1 MIIPIDKPA
10 GMTSHDVVAAV
21 KRAVADRKLKIGHT
35 GTLDPMCTGVLPV
48 LTGAD
53 TKLSDLLV
61 SDKQYLA
68 GIRLGITTD
77 TEDTTGQILSEYP
90 VRVDRAQLEQVLN
103 TFIGRSLQTPPMYSA
118 VKHGGKKLYELARAG
133 VEVERKPR
141 PIEIYSLTVCEQV
154 SDCEFL
160 FQVDCSKG
168 TYIRTLCAD
177 IGKKLG
183 CGAAMSRLQR
193 TRSNGFCLASCH
205 SLDAVVEAA
214 GQGRL
219 KELSVSAEQAFSHCP
234 RVEIAQSGLAY
245 FLNGGVI
252 NYERVRGEN
261 FVGSA
266 LMRAYSESGN
276 FVALCRGQSDGV
288 KAVWKAPAEL

>member
-1 MIIPIDKPA
+1 MIIPIDKPS

-21 KRAVADRKLKIGHT
+21 KRAIADRKLKIGHT

-53 TKLSDLLV
+53 TKLSDLLS

-77 TEDTTGQILSEYP
+77 TEDTTGQILSECS
-90 VRVDRAQLEQVLN
+90 VQIDREQLQPVLN

-118 VKHGGKKLYELARAG
+118 VKHDGKKLYELARAG
-133 VEVERKPR
+133 VEVERQPR
-141 PIEIYSLTVCEQV
+141 PIEIYSLAICQQV
-154 SDCEFL
+154 AENEFL
-160 FQVDCSKG
+160 FRVDCSKG

-193 TRSNGFCLASCH
+193 TRSNGFSLASCH
-205 SLDAVVEAA
+205 SLDEVVESAR
-214 GQGRL
+214 QGRL
-219 KELSVSAEQAFSHCP
+219 DELSVSAEQAFAHCP
-234 RVEIAQSGLAY
+234 RVEIAQSGLVY

-252 NYERVRGEN
+252 NYERVRGSRAASS
-261 FVGSA
+261 V
-266 LMRAYSESGN
+266 LMRAYSESGD
-276 FVALCRGQSDGV
+276 FVGLCRGQSDGV
-288 KAVWKAPAEL
+288 KAVWKAPTVL

>member
-133 VEVERKPR
+133 VEV
-141 PIEIYSLTVCEQV
+141 V
-154 SDCEFL
+154 
-160 FQVDCSKG
+160 
-168 TYIRTLCAD
+168 
-177 IGKKLG
+177 
-183 CGAAMSRLQR
+183 
-193 TRSNGFCLASCH
+193 
-205 SLDAVVEAA
+205 
-214 GQGRL
+214 
-219 KELSVSAEQAFSHCP
+219 
-234 RVEIAQSGLAY
+234 
-245 FLNGGVI
+245 
-252 NYERVRGEN
+252 
-261 FVGSA
+261 
-266 LMRAYSESGN
+266 
-276 FVALCRGQSDGV
+276 
-288 KAVWKAPAEL
+288 